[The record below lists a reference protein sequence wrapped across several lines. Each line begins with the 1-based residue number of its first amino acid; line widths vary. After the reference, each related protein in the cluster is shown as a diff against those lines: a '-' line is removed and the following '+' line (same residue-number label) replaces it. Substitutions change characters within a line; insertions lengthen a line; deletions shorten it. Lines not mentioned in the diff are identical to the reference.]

1 MAYAA
6 GDTIEATHYNGFVA
20 SVNAIW
26 GSGTG
31 DSGYGQSTTLS
42 TVAATN
48 TVTAT
53 QWANLIARIDSM
65 RQHQSGTTSG
75 LTQPTTGDTITYLS
89 TLSTQIGTITT
100 NKRSNNVG
108 VTQLAT
114 ANATGSTSWT
124 SNAVRECTFTFSS
137 ANAMRYFFN
146 AGGTITFNAI
156 SSSFSGNTKSANW
169 DAMANAASA
178 TVTNAVF
185 WDNLSTSNYTLYT
198 GTGSGADYGSNNLY
212 LQARLNAA
220 PGSSTVITLR
230 GYFVDGAADT
240 VYDLGTDDTVTGTA
254 RIDAAANGPTTTY
267 LTNTWGTPTAA
278 NNVTVTQS

>member
-1 MAYAA
+1 MAYAS
-6 GDTIEATHYNGFVA
+6 GDTIEATHYNDFVA

-31 DSGYGQSTTLS
+31 DSGYGQSSTLS

-89 TLSTQIGTITT
+89 TLSTQISTITT

-108 VTQLAT
+108 TTQLAT
-114 ANATGSTSWT
+114 ANASGATGWT

-156 SSSFSGNTKSANW
+156 SSSFSGNTKSDNW
-169 DAMANAASA
+169 DSMANAASA

-212 LQARLNAA
+212 LQARLDAA
-220 PGSSTVITLR
+220 AGSSTVITLR
-230 GYFVDGAADT
+230 GYFVDGAAD
-240 VYDLGTDDTVTGTA
+240 GFDDTVTGTT

-267 LTNTWGTPTAA
+267 LTNTWGTPTAG
-278 NNVTVTQS
+278 NNATVTQS